1 MLQLKDICKKYVT
14 GDLEQTALDHV
25 SLSLRD
31 NEFVAILGPS
41 GSGKTTMLNIIG
53 GLDRYDSGDLI
64 INDISTKKYKDRDW
78 DSYRN
83 HTVGFVFQSYNLIPH
98 QTILSNVELA
108 LTISGVSAGER
119 SRRAKEALEK
129 VGLGEQVHKKPNQLS
144 GGQMQRVAIARALVN
159 DPDILLADE
168 PTGALDTETSVQ
180 VMDLLKEVA
189 SDRLVVMV
197 THNPELAEDYATRIV
212 RLKDGKIISDSDPYT
227 INEEPTRS
235 DNLGKSSMSLLTS
248 LALSFNNLRTKK
260 ARTFLVAFAGS
271 IGIIGIALILSLS
284 NGVNDYIRSIEEDTL
299 SEYPIA
305 IQTNAVSLA
314 QIAERTDT
322 TEVDSDDKVLERR
335 TITRM
340 FSGLNTNDLISLR
353 NYLES
358 GKSDVDN
365 YTKAIE
371 YSWSI
376 TPEIWQIYNGE
387 ARQVNP
393 DKTFSSMGLGYS
405 GGSSTLSAFMSTD
418 TFHPI
423 PDNEELY
430 INQYEVKAGHWPEN
444 FNECVLVLSPTGRVT
459 DYTLY
464 TMGLRDPSEI
474 TDMLKEFSETD
485 SVTVDDTSLM
495 TFDYED
501 FLNVSFNLVSSAD
514 RYVYDE
520 EFKVYKDKSE
530 DKKFMKSLVEK
541 GTPIRI
547 VGVVK
552 PKDTEGAAMLM
563 SGIGYPSSLIDH
575 IVKDAAD
582 SEIVRAQLKDPDV
595 NVITGKRFDDVQRE
609 GFDMSKMFSVDEKA
623 LQNAFNF
630 DMSSL
635 NNNFSG
641 IDLSNVF
648 DPSSLN
654 FNLPE
659 MNMDL
664 SSILTSLRFDINA
677 EEIFSLA
684 ESVVRGYAD
693 ESSKNEKTDWAKLGE
708 SFFEYVRTEEGRTVL
723 NEKLS
728 TLIEESGVTSLD
740 PEVFRNALASVMS
753 GYPEWLVKHEIP
765 TVDPNVYAEYLDDY
779 LNSEEAQA
787 LISEALGTVREELGK
802 VEFTQEQLET
812 FGTSLS
818 EAYTAYAKE
827 KGNIPDPSLFTQ
839 SVNDYLAKEST
850 QKTMTE
856 GISKAVNAD
865 DLSAQIN
872 SLVNAQ
878 VGGFAAAMQSSIA
891 NAVQNM
897 MSQMASGLTSAISSQ
912 LSQLT
917 NLSNT
922 FKVDANAF
930 SEAIKVTMSEEDMQ
944 ALMSSMM
951 STNQYSYD
959 SNLRNFGYADL
970 NKPYSISIYPK
981 DFESKSEIL
990 KILDQYNAA
999 MREEDPDKVVEY
1011 TDVVGTLMSGV
1022 TNIVN
1027 TVSYVLIAF
1036 VAVSLIVSSI
1046 MIGIITYISVLERIK
1061 EIGILRA
1068 IGASKRNIS
1077 EVFNAETFI
1086 IGLLSGLLGIGITYL
1101 LLIPINAVIHN
1112 LTDNYAINAFLPAEN
1127 AVILVVISVIL
1138 TLIGGLIPSRQAA
1151 QKDPVIALRS
1161 E

>member
-1 MLQLKDICKKYVT
+1 
-14 GDLEQTALDHV
+14 
-25 SLSLRD
+25 
-31 NEFVAILGPS
+31 
-41 GSGKTTMLNIIG
+41 
-53 GLDRYDSGDLI
+53 
-64 INDISTKKYKDRDW
+64 
-78 DSYRN
+78 
-83 HTVGFVFQSYNLIPH
+83 
-98 QTILSNVELA
+98 
-108 LTISGVSAGER
+108 
-119 SRRAKEALEK
+119 
-129 VGLGEQVHKKPNQLS
+129 
-144 GGQMQRVAIARALVN
+144 
-159 DPDILLADE
+159 
-168 PTGALDTETSVQ
+168 
-180 VMDLLKEVA
+180 
-189 SDRLVVMV
+189 
-197 THNPELAEDYATRIV
+197 
-212 RLKDGKIISDSDPYT
+212 
-227 INEEPTRS
+227 
-235 DNLGKSSMSLLTS
+235 
-248 LALSFNNLRTKK
+248 
-260 ARTFLVAFAGS
+260 
-271 IGIIGIALILSLS
+271 
-284 NGVNDYIRSIEEDTL
+284 
-299 SEYPIA
+299 
-305 IQTNAVSLA
+305 
-314 QIAERTDT
+314 
-322 TEVDSDDKVLERR
+322 
-335 TITRM
+335 M

-376 TPEIWQIYNGE
+376 TPEIWQIYNGK

-405 GGSSTLSAFMSTD
+405 GVSSTLSAFMSTD

-444 FNECVLVLSPTGRVT
+444 FNECVLILSPTGRVT

-530 DKKFMKSLVEK
+530 DRKFMKSLVEN

-654 FNLPE
+654 FDLPE

-664 SSILTSLRFDINA
+664 SSILTSRRFDINA
-677 EEIFSLA
+677 EEIVSLA

-693 ESSKNEKTDWAKLGE
+693 ESSKNEKTDWEKLGE
-708 SFFEYVRTEEGRTVL
+708 SFFEYVRTEEVRTVL

-753 GYPEWLVKHEIP
+753 GYPEWLVKHEIQ

-812 FGTSLS
+812 FGTSLN
-818 EAYTAYAKE
+818 EA
-827 KGNIPDPSLFTQ
+827 
-839 SVNDYLAKEST
+839 
-850 QKTMTE
+850 
-856 GISKAVNAD
+856 
-865 DLSAQIN
+865 
-872 SLVNAQ
+872 
-878 VGGFAAAMQSSIA
+878 
-891 NAVQNM
+891 
-897 MSQMASGLTSAISSQ
+897 
-912 LSQLT
+912 
-917 NLSNT
+917 
-922 FKVDANAF
+922 
-930 SEAIKVTMSEEDMQ
+930 
-944 ALMSSMM
+944 
-951 STNQYSYD
+951 
-959 SNLRNFGYADL
+959 
-970 NKPYSISIYPK
+970 
-981 DFESKSEIL
+981 
-990 KILDQYNAA
+990 
-999 MREEDPDKVVEY
+999 
-1011 TDVVGTLMSGV
+1011 
-1022 TNIVN
+1022 
-1027 TVSYVLIAF
+1027 
-1036 VAVSLIVSSI
+1036 
-1046 MIGIITYISVLERIK
+1046 
-1061 EIGILRA
+1061 
-1068 IGASKRNIS
+1068 
-1077 EVFNAETFI
+1077 
-1086 IGLLSGLLGIGITYL
+1086 
-1101 LLIPINAVIHN
+1101 
-1112 LTDNYAINAFLPAEN
+1112 
-1127 AVILVVISVIL
+1127 
-1138 TLIGGLIPSRQAA
+1138 
-1151 QKDPVIALRS
+1151 
-1161 E
+1161 

>member
-64 INDISTKKYKDRDW
+64 INDISTRKYKDRDW

-530 DKKFMKSLVEK
+530 DRKFMKSLVEN

-648 DPSSLN
+648 DPSGLN
-654 FNLPE
+654 FDLPE

-664 SSILTSLRFDINA
+664 SSILTSLHFDINA

-812 FGTSLS
+812 FGTSLN

-897 MSQMASGLTSAISSQ
+897 MSQMASGLTSAISSR
-912 LSQLT
+912 LSRLT

-999 MREEDPDKVVEY
+999 MREEDPDKVIEY